1 MVLMSPTA
9 FAYLDPGTG
18 SMIIQMAIAG
28 ILGALFTIKL
38 YWYKLKA
45 TILKWMGKELPLN
58 EDYEEEDVD
67 SDNKGA

>member
-18 SMIIQMAIAG
+18 SMIIKMAIAG

-38 YWYKLKA
+38 YWYKFKA
-45 TILKWMGKELPLN
+45 TILKWMGKELPLDEN
-58 EDYEEEDVD
+58 YEEEDVD
-67 SDNKGA
+67 SDNKNV

>member
-45 TILKWMGKELPLN
+45 TILRWMGKELPLN
-58 EDYEEEDVD
+58 EDYEEEDVG